1 MPEIDFGKRRSSV
14 CRRPWARL
22 PEPRRPGRPSPGD
35 TRFRR
40 HVARR
45 APLAV

>member
-22 PEPRRPGRPSPGD
+22 PEPRCTAGGKDAGRPQSE
-35 TRFRR
+35 
-40 HVARR
+40 V
-45 APLAV
+45 